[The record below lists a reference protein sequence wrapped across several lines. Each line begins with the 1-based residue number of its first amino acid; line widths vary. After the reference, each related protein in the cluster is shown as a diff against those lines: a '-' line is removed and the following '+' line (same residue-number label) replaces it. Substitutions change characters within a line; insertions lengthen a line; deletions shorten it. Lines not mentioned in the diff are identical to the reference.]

1 MGIMENL
8 TYDQFKEFLK
18 NNKLAMATFGA
29 PWCGACRSLGPI
41 VEEIIGEVK
50 DGIAI
55 LKVNVDESP
64 ELPGKLGIQSI
75 PTMIFFKDG
84 VEVNRS
90 VGMTQ
95 KSAILKNIDALKN
108 NN

>member
-8 TYDQFKEFLK
+8 TYDQFKEFIK
-18 NNKLAMATFGA
+18 KNKLVMATFGA

-84 VEVNRS
+84 GEVNRS

-95 KSAILKNIDALKN
+95 KSTILKNIDALKN

>member
-1 MGIMENL
+1 MENL

-18 NNKLAMATFGA
+18 NNKLVMATFGA

-41 VEEIIGEVK
+41 VEEIIGEIK
-50 DGIAI
+50 DEIAI
-55 LKVNVDESP
+55 LKINIDTSP
-64 ELPGKLGIQSI
+64 ELPEKLGIQSI

-95 KSAILKNIDALKN
+95 KSTILKNIDTLKN

>member
-8 TYDQFKEFLK
+8 TYDQFKEFIK
-18 NNKLAMATFGA
+18 KNKLVMATFGA

-64 ELPGKLGIQSI
+64 NISQ
-75 PTMIFFKDG
+75 TFFK
-84 VEVNRS
+84 
-90 VGMTQ
+90 
-95 KSAILKNIDALKN
+95 KSAFLTFNTTKRGY
-108 NN
+108 

>member
-1 MGIMENL
+1 MENL

-18 NNKLAMATFGA
+18 NNKLVMATFGA

-41 VEEIIGEVK
+41 VEEIIGEIK
-50 DGIAI
+50 DEIAI
-55 LKVNVDESP
+55 LKVNIDTSP
-64 ELPGKLGIQSI
+64 ELPEKLGIQSI

-95 KSAILKNIDALKN
+95 KSTILKNIDTLKN